1 MTHSFPPSQTPDR
14 LALELRFVHAEDR
27 EDAVQEAWL
36 AHLEG
41 RDPAKAV
48 SAFRHRL
55 RRRRIREVVSSD
67 LVTGALS
74 SITCMH
80 GGRAA
85 CA

>member
-1 MTHSFPPSQTPDR
+1 MNDAIPPTQAPDR
-14 LALELRFVHAEDR
+14 VVLELRFVRAADR
-27 EDAVQEAWL
+27 DDAVQEAWL

-55 RRRRIREVVSSD
+55 RRRRLREVVNDD
-67 LVTGALS
+67 LVTGVLS
-74 SITCMH
+74 SIACTH
-80 GGRAA
+80 KGRVA

>member
-1 MTHSFPPSQTPDR
+1 MNDAIPPTRAPDR
-14 LALELRFVHAEDR
+14 VALELRFVRVEDR
-27 EDAVQEAWL
+27 DDAMQEAWL

-48 SAFRHRL
+48 SAFRHRV
-55 RRRRIREVVSSD
+55 RRRRLREVVNGD

-74 SITCMH
+74 SIACMH
-80 GGRAA
+80 AGKAA